1 MIVHQPECEQM
12 PSGLAVE
19 QSDHPLGVSPG
30 FLGIPVCSSYAFAI
44 RNGLTETRPKMPKVQ
59 T

>member
-19 QSDHPLGVSPG
+19 KSDHPLGVSPG
-30 FLGIPVCSSYAFAI
+30 FLGIPMIYVCPMHLPFES
-44 RNGLTETRPKMPKVQ
+44 V
-59 T
+59 